1 MGRRGCRQGSYGR
14 WRCLDPRRNVE
25 RSIQGV
31 RSARGLLHG
40 HSDRRCD
47 NRSREE
53 GGGDGDECSAGRRTA
68 AVLRRIQL
76 HRLEVQGDLSVLT
89 GIGRRHVVPRGGARA
104 VCSSRRWVVYL
115 TMSTHIVHMPWC
127 PEPASELPY
136 LLRTNQHPSR
146 SLARTGRSHQSW
158 SLSPKTHQANTA
170 ATPPPRPPSPPLP
183 HAHALPPPSPPLRR
197 PSPPSPYGQMDD
209 FRLSEH
215 VVHRRQTPAL
225 RS

>member
-127 PEPASELPY
+127 PEPASELHLPAP
-136 LLRTNQHPSR
+136 NQPAPF
-146 SLARTGRSHQSW
+146 SLARSHRSVSSIMV
-158 SLSPKTHQANTA
+158 SLSENTSGKHRRHAAAQAAIATA
-170 ATPPPRPPSPPLP
+170 ATCTCTATTIAAPEAPQSPF
-183 HAHALPPPSPPLRR
+183 PLRTD
-197 PSPPSPYGQMDD
+197 G
-209 FRLSEH
+209 
-215 VVHRRQTPAL
+215 
-225 RS
+225 